1 VSQPG
6 QPDAQG
12 DADAADALRAWAA
25 DERARGDSLAAALE
39 AIAAN
44 GLPTVEECVAW
55 EEIRET
61 ALARLTDGPTGRV
74 L

>member
-1 VSQPG
+1 MS
-6 QPDAQG
+6 QPDACW
-12 DADAADALRAWAA
+12 DPDAADVLRAWAA
-25 DERARGDSLAAALE
+25 DERARGDSLATALE
-39 AIAAN
+39 SIAAN

-61 ALARLTDGPTGRV
+61 ALARLAEGPTGRV